1 MKQFISTVA
10 ALLFAATAL
19 AQSTNP
25 LNYSGKMFITSIDAL
40 STPRY
45 LSYDNSSLIIQ

>member
-1 MKQFISTVA
+1 MKQFISIVA

-25 LNYSGKMFITSIDAL
+25 LNCI
-40 STPRY
+40 P
-45 LSYDNSSLIIQ
+45 LISVVWIV